1 MLRLPSYDSY
11 RYSGIEWLGNIPQH
25 WQTKKLK
32 YCAVLN
38 PSVLPESTERSE
50 SIEYVDIGSVSQ
62 GAINNVETF
71 TFGNA
76 PSRARRLVAVG
87 DTIVSTV
94 RTYLKAIAYIDHEHA
109 HRVFSTGFSVLRPQQ
124 DFHSKYFSYFCQSE
138 TFVNKIVSES
148 KGVSF
153 PAVTSVEI
161 GNLATLIPTLTE
173 QTRIAAFLDEKTA
186 EIDAAIA
193 KQQRLIELLQE
204 QKALLINR
212 AVTRGIDPNAP
223 LQDSGVAW
231 IGEMPAH
238 WQVSR
243 SKWLFAHRKERSRLG
258 DQQLT
263 ASQEFGVIP
272 QQEYM
277 EKTGYRVMQVT
288 LNTEILKHVEVDDFV
303 ISMRSFQGGLE
314 RAKASGCISSAY
326 VVLESSP
333 QANID
338 YFTYLFKSVRYIEA
352 LQSTSN
358 LVRDGQA
365 LRYDNF
371 CMVPLPVIPIKEQ
384 EAIAAFLD
392 QATSQIDT
400 LREKIQKEIELLKE
414 FRTILISQAVTG
426 KIKV

>member
-1 MLRLPSYDSY
+1 M
-11 RYSGIEWLGNIPQH
+11 
-25 WQTKKLK
+25 
-32 YCAVLN
+32 
-38 PSVLPESTERSE
+38 
-50 SIEYVDIGSVSQ
+50 
-62 GAINNVETF
+62 
-71 TFGNA
+71 
-76 PSRARRLVAVG
+76 
-87 DTIVSTV
+87 
-94 RTYLKAIAYIDHEHA
+94 
-109 HRVFSTGFSVLRPQQ
+109 
-124 DFHSKYFSYFCQSE
+124 
-138 TFVNKIVSES
+138 
-148 KGVSF
+148 
-153 PAVTSVEI
+153 
-161 GNLATLIPTLTE
+161 
-173 QTRIAAFLDEKTA
+173 
-186 EIDAAIA
+186 
-193 KQQRLIELLQE
+193 
-204 QKALLINR
+204 
-212 AVTRGIDPNAP
+212 
-223 LQDSGVAW
+223 
-231 IGEMPAH
+231 
-238 WQVSR
+238 
-243 SKWLFAHRKERSRLG
+243 FAHRKERSRLN

-277 EKTGYRVMQVT
+277 DKTGYRVMQVT

-333 QANID
+333 QANVD

-365 LRYDNF
+365 LRYENF
-371 CMVPLPVIPIKEQ
+371 CMVPLPVVPIREQ